1 MVTAMDLPGW
11 DNKRP
16 SIPADQGIP
25 TMSGLYNAKQQC
37 NPLYNNTAERMRTWQ
52 NAKGSS
58 EASHVVVPKDFTNVT
73 DANCERRMS
82 RHGALNTNHS
92 HHVSSTERGDTVRSS
107 ACNTHSQSSTQH
119 KNVFAQTYYNSS
131 RPISTINQTQ
141 SLPPM
146 LWDAETYPSWGF
158 QCQPGWAAYQ
168 VADQGY
174 GLNRDGAY
182 SGRVNSF
189 APILQEYPPTPAD
202 TVKGEK
208 ISRKSSLAS
217 NKSQGSSPRACK
229 LESGLNAAPLS
240 AVTSAATERAD
251 AVEEEQ
257 DHGTLLTPVSEGA
270 AVSQDPIAQ
279 HDNEQLLDKLDKIG
293 IKQDEDCYNKSPVSA
308 LEDNIGLN
316 FLSNSWDTSNLDFLD
331 DANAFVPGFMADQAD
346 GWGSKEDELPS
357 AYPSLP
363 LDSMFSSGTGI
374 GHSQFPANAVF
385 ASDLSLNAR
394 FDPRGG
400 YEHSQHYTYDTTAF
414 QDQPLDFDFN
424 TSMFDPH
431 PATTTTA
438 TSNDRTSNRSKSKD
452 QLLVDLKRQGYS
464 YKDIK
469 VMGNFEE
476 AESTLRGRYR
486 TLTKPKEARLR
497 KPEWGDREVGFAPYR
512 FERLTLTLSRFS
524 FCSKPWMLMPMRC
537 TTTSIQRAGAC
548 QR

>member
-1 MVTAMDLPGW
+1 MVTVMDLPGW
-11 DNKRP
+11 DNKRH

-25 TMSGLYNAKQQC
+25 TMSGLYNAKQQF
-37 NPLYNNTAERMRTWQ
+37 NPLYNTAERMRTWQ
-52 NAKGSS
+52 NAKRSS
-58 EASHVVVPKDFTNVT
+58 EASHVVVPKDFTNVNVT

-82 RHGALNTNHS
+82 RHGALNTTHS

-119 KNVFAQTYYNSS
+119 QNVFAQTYYNSS
-131 RPISTINQTQ
+131 RPTSTINQTQ
-141 SLPPM
+141 SSPPM
-146 LWDAETYPSWGF
+146 LWDAETYPSWGY

-174 GLNRDGAY
+174 GLERDGAY
-182 SGRVNSF
+182 SGPADSF
-189 APILQEYPPTPAD
+189 APLLQEYPPTPTD

-217 NKSQGSSPRACK
+217 NKSQSSSPRACK
-229 LESGLNAAPLS
+229 LESGLNAAPS
-240 AVTSAATERAD
+240 SVATERGD
-251 AVEEEQ
+251 AVDEEQ
-257 DHGTLLTPVSEGA
+257 DHNTLLTPLSGGA
-270 AVSQDPIAQ
+270 AVSQDPTAQ
-279 HDNEQLLDKLDKIG
+279 PDNEQLLDKPDKIS
-293 IKQDEDCYNKSPVSA
+293 IKQDEDCSNKSPVSA
-308 LEDNIGLN
+308 LEDNSGLN
-316 FLSNSWDTSNLDFLD
+316 FLSNNWDTSNLDFLD

-346 GWGSKEDELPS
+346 GWGSREDGLPS
-357 AYPSLP
+357 AYPALP
-363 LDSMFSSGTGI
+363 LDSMFSSGTGT
-374 GHSQFPANAVF
+374 GLSQFPANAVF
-385 ASDLSLNAR
+385 ASGLSLNAR

-400 YEHSQHYTYDTTAF
+400 YEHAQHYTYDTTAF
-414 QDQPLDFDFN
+414 QDRPLDFDFN
-424 TSMFDPH
+424 TSMFDPQ
-431 PATTTTA
+431 PPTTTTTTT

-486 TLTKPKEARLR
+486 TLTKPKEARVR

-512 FERLTLTLSRFS
+512 FQRLTLTLSRFS
-524 FCSKPWMLMPMRC
+524 SCSKPWTLIPMRC
-537 TTTSIQRAGAC
+537 TTTSIQIAGAC